1 MNYSA
6 LIEGR
11 RSVRAFLDNRSMP
24 KEIKKDIIIKRGLL
38 AITDYS

>member
-11 RSVRAFLDNRSMP
+11 RSVRAFLDKAVP
-24 KEIKKDIIIKRGLL
+24 EEFFIDTL
-38 AITDYS
+38 